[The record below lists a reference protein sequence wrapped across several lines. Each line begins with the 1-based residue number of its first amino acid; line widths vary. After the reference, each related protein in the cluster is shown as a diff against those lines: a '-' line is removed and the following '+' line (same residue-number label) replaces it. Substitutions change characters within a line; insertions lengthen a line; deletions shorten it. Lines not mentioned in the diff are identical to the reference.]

1 MFSIGS
7 FLTIWL
13 FWLLTVPSE
22 GGECAFNVC
31 VYVYVME
38 VQLIDKMK
46 LQYFYERPLLACPV
60 CYSFLPK
67 CVFYCE
73 KSWWNYLGVQ
83 EITVLRTGTKP
94 LTSFLWSRAYTD
106 IRWELKW
113 MFDFSW
119 ICDSTEIYILQRT
132 ALPWVWVKVTMKK
145 KFKSAESLLSF
156 ILDPFKQTVLARKV
170 PSLH

>member
-67 CVFYCE
+67 CVFLLWKIMVKLLRGPRNNCPQNWHKTFNFFSLISGLYWHQVRTKVDVWLQLNLWFNWDIHLAKDGLTLSMGKGNNE
-73 KSWWNYLGVQ
+73 KKIQICWEFTVLYLG
-83 EITVLRTGTKP
+83 P
-94 LTSFLWSRAYTD
+94 L
-106 IRWELKW
+106 
-113 MFDFSW
+113 
-119 ICDSTEIYILQRT
+119 
-132 ALPWVWVKVTMKK
+132 
-145 KFKSAESLLSF
+145 
-156 ILDPFKQTVLARKV
+156 
-170 PSLH
+170 

>member
-94 LTSFLWSRAYTD
+94 LTYFLWSQAYTD

-119 ICDSTEIYILQRT
+119 ICDSAEIVIHLAKDCLT
-132 ALPWVWVKVTMKK
+132 LGMGKGNNEKKIIPVK
-145 KFKSAESLLSF
+145 SLLSF
-156 ILDPFKQTVLARKV
+156 VLDPFK
-170 PSLH
+170 